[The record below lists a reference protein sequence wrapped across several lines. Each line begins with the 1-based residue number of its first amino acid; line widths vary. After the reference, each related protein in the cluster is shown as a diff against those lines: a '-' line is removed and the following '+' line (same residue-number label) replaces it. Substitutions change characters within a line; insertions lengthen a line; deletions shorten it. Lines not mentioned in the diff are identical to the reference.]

1 MFWNIVVTNE
11 ESKVALNLD
20 VFYLIKNDIYLFVGF
35 MFPEHKLWEGQKEQV
50 HKPVGTFS
58 TACVQ

>member
-20 VFYLIKNDIYLFVGF
+20 VCDEVDVTNTQNKGKNSVCIIWFNTV
-35 MFPEHKLWEGQKEQV
+35 
-50 HKPVGTFS
+50 
-58 TACVQ
+58 C